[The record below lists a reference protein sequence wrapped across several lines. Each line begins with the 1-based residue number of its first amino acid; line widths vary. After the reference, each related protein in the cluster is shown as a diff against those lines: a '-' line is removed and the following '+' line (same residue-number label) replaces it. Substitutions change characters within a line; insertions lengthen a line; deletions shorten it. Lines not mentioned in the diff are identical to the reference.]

1 MQRPRPREKVSVLM
15 KATRH
20 DPIARIER
28 LLDSISVMNIDIN
41 IKHARVRAQEL
52 EDAEYDVVDVTE
64 TGGFA
69 FLGVVQAPGPV
80 YGDVGGVGGY
90 L

>member
-1 MQRPRPREKVSVLM
+1 M
-15 KATRH
+15 KTARH
-20 DPIARIER
+20 DPIARIKR
-28 LLDSISVMNIDIN
+28 LLDAVSMVNIDIN

-52 EDAEYDVVDVTE
+52 EDAEYDVVDVAE

-80 YGDVGGVGGY
+80 YSDVGGVGGY

>member
-1 MQRPRPREKVSVLM
+1 MV
-15 KATRH
+15 
-20 DPIARIER
+20 
-28 LLDSISVMNIDIN
+28 NIDIN

-69 FLGVVQAPGPV
+69 FLGVVEAPGPV
-80 YGDVGGVGGY
+80 YSDVCGVGGY